1 MISLKNSDE
10 LNKMR
15 KACAISQEVLLY
27 AGEQIAPGM
36 STWELDRL
44 IERFIRSHGAVPNFK
59 GLGGFPGSACISL
72 NNVVIHGIPSKHI
85 IIKEGDIVS
94 IDVGAY
100 LNGYHG
106 DCAATFPC
114 GEISEEAQKLINVTK
129 QSFFEGIKF
138 AHVGCR
144 VSDVGHAVQQ
154 YVESFG
160 YGVVRDFVGHGVG
173 SKMHEAP
180 EVPNYGAAGHGARFQ
195 PGMVIA
201 VEPMV
206 CAGDWRVKVLKDGWT
221 TVSADGSLT
230 AHYENTILITGE
242 GEAEILTDPGDGQI

>member
-94 IDVGAY
+94 IDVGAMVD
-100 LNGYHG
+100 GFHG
-106 DCAATFPC
+106 DNAATFTV
-114 GEISEEAQKLINVTK
+114 GEVLPEAQRLCQVTK
-129 QSFFEGIKF
+129 DSLMIGIEAAVK
-138 AHVGCR
+138 GNR
-144 VSDVGHAVQQ
+144 IGDIGHAVQS
-154 YVESFG
+154 YVEAQGFS
-160 YGVVRDFVGHGVG
+160 VVRDFVGHGVG
-173 SKMHEAP
+173 RQLHEDP
-180 EVPNYGAAGHGARFQ
+180 EVPNYGKAGKGPRLEN
-195 PGMVIA
+195 GMVLAI
-201 VEPMV
+201 EPMIV
-206 CAGDWRVKVLKDGWT
+206 QGSYECDTLLNNWTVVTTDGKL
-221 TVSADGSLT
+221 A
-230 AHYENTILITGE
+230 AHYENTVVINDGE
-242 GEAEILTDPGDGQI
+242 PELLTL